1 MKHLFGFR
9 EPVLIQKRKDNLR
22 SSYLYHVSLFIIE
35 KGYLDDVPVNEV
47 SSFEAAL
54 HDAMSSSAVNLL
66 NKINES
72 GELDKS
78 SEAELI
84 SVIEDFKS
92 TGSW

>member
-1 MKHLFGFR
+1 MR
-9 EPVLIQKRKDNLR
+9 
-22 SSYLYHVSLFIIE
+22 LYQMAVSLFIIE